1 MTNPS
6 RTSCV
11 FCGKGPVYR
20 ALTNANGG
28 HGPAL
33 LRGLSRL
40 FRPAMFE
47 VYLCRECGHTE
58 FVAGADERARIEE
71 ASHVWTKV

>member
-1 MTNPS
+1 
-6 RTSCV
+6 
-11 FCGKGPVYR
+11 
-20 ALTNANGG
+20 
-28 HGPAL
+28 
-33 LRGLSRL
+33 
-40 FRPAMFE
+40 MFE